1 MSNKISKGNSITAAA
16 MVVVLFASI
25 CISIIMFFRL
35 DFNLYDNEIRIL
47 LSEQKN
53 VIEKGIYE
61 KGEYPYVVVDLSGKV
76 IYSDALFKFLPGDKV
91 NVQEML
97 QFDKSFAASYEDK
110 MKESFVLQKN
120 GTTWGFATFLVPK
133 DIVGNDSKGKGAVKT
148 FVPILMGVLLS
159 VGIQILRTVYLNL
172 CVLKPLKEI
181 SGSAKGILAGNYD
194 LEVIRTY
201 EKTIGENEV
210 GDLTYTFELMRDEL
224 KSKQVKEEEL
234 KKSQQELIS
243 CISHDLKTPISTIKA
258 YSEGLRDGIAK
269 TPESRD
275 EYVRIIIDK
284 TDLLIGMISELL
296 EYSNA
301 QLNQLD
307 INRREIYFYEYFY
320 PVMKEIEVLIKQKGI
335 EFTYEVNTP
344 DRLVLIDVRRITEVL
359 YNLVENSMKYIGN
372 KKGQIAVKADREGE
386 FVRITVIDNGIGIS
400 PDDIPYVFDKFF
412 RAEKSRSSS
421 IPGSGL
427 GLSICKY
434 IVNEHGGE
442 IYCKSR
448 HREGCEISFTMK

>member
-1 MSNKISKGNSITAAA
+1 MSNKISKGNSITAAV
-16 MVVVLFASI
+16 MVVVLFASM
-25 CISIIMFFRL
+25 CIAIIMYFRL
-35 DFNLYDNEIRIL
+35 DFNLYDNEIRLI

-53 VIEKGIYE
+53 EIEKGIYE
-61 KGEYPYVVVDLSGKV
+61 EGKYPYVVVDLSGNV
-76 IYSDALFKFLPGDKV
+76 LYSDALFKFLPGDRI
-91 NVQEML
+91 NVQELL
-97 QFDKSFAASYEDK
+97 QFDKSFAVNYESK
-110 MKESFVLQKN
+110 MKESFVLQKD
-120 GTTWGFATFLVPK
+120 GITWGFATFLVPK
-133 DIVGNDSKGKGAVKT
+133 DIVINDSKGKGAVKT
-148 FVPILMGVLLS
+148 FVPILIGVLIS
-159 VGIQILRTVYLNL
+159 IGIQILRTVYLNL
-172 CVLKPLKEI
+172 CVLNPLKEI

-210 GDLTYTFELMRDEL
+210 GDLTFSFEMMRDEL
-224 KSKQVKEEEL
+224 KSKQLKEEEL

-269 TPESRD
+269 TPEGRD
-275 EYVRIIIDK
+275 DYVRIIIEK

-307 INRREIYFYEYFY
+307 ICRREIYFYEYFY
-320 PVMKEIEVLIKQKGI
+320 PVMKEIEVFVKQKSI
-335 EFTYEVNTP
+335 KFSYEVNTP
-344 DRLVLIDVRRITEVL
+344 DMLILIDTRRITEVL
-359 YNLVENSMKYIGN
+359 YNLIENSMKYIGN
-372 KKGQIAVKADREGE
+372 KMGRIAIKADREAE
-386 FVRITVIDNGIGIS
+386 RVRITVIDNGIGIS
-400 PDDIPYVFDKFF
+400 PDDIPYVFDKFY

-448 HREGCEISFTMK
+448 HHQGCEISFTI

>member
-1 MSNKISKGNSITAAA
+1 MSNRISKDNSITAAV
-16 MVVVLFASI
+16 MVVVLFASM
-25 CISIIMFFRL
+25 CISIIMYFRL
-35 DFNLYDNEIRIL
+35 DFNLYDNDIRVI

-53 VIEKGIYE
+53 AIEKGVYE
-61 KGEYPYVVVDLSGKV
+61 EGKYPYVVVDLSGQV
-76 IYSDALFKFLPGDKV
+76 LYSDASFKLLPGDNI

-97 QFDKSFAASYEDK
+97 QFDKSFAANYESK
-110 MKESFVLQKN
+110 TKESFVLQKD
-120 GTTWGFATFLVPK
+120 GTTWGFTTFLVPK
-133 DIVGNDSKGKGAVKT
+133 DIVINDSKGRGAFKT
-148 FVPILMGVLLS
+148 FVPILIGVLIS
-159 VGIQILRTVYLNL
+159 IGIQILRTVYLNL

-210 GDLTYTFELMRDEL
+210 GDLTYSFELMRDEL
-224 KSKQVKEEEL
+224 KSKQLKEEKL

-269 TPESRD
+269 TPENRD
-275 EYVRIIIDK
+275 SYVKIIIEK

-301 QLNQLD
+301 ELNQLD
-307 INRREIYFYEYFY
+307 INRRELYFYEYFY
-320 PVMKEIEVLIKQKGI
+320 PVMKEIEVLVKQKGI
-335 EFTYEVNTP
+335 KFTYEVNTP
-344 DRLVLIDVRRITEVL
+344 DMIVLIDTRRITEVL

-372 KKGQIAVKADREGE
+372 EIGEIAIKADREGE
-386 FVRITVIDNGIGIS
+386 HVRITVIDNGIGIS
-400 PDDIPYVFDKFF
+400 PDDIPYVFDKFY
-412 RAEKSRSSS
+412 RVEKSRSSS

-434 IVNEHGGE
+434 IVNEHDGE

-448 HREGCEISFTMK
+448 HHQGCEISFTI